1 MFTVSDMMTI
11 KPVTLSFENTLN
23 DAKHLMDLKHIRH
36 IPIVSET
43 GKLEGLVTQR
53 DVLAAQSSSLE
64 KSIGD
69 NDPMQATLSRF
80 LDRTLFTVTPNADLK
95 SAAIYMQKHK
105 IGCLLVVHN
114 AKLTGII
121 TDTDFVTIAI
131 NLLEIQEETEPM
143 SLDEDNV
150 I

>member
-11 KPVTLSFENTLN
+11 KPITLSFKDTLN
-23 DAKHLMDLKHIRH
+23 DAKYLMDLKHIRH

-53 DVLAAQSSSLE
+53 DILAAQSSSLE
-64 KSIGD
+64 KSLGD
-69 NDPMQATLSRF
+69 NDPMQVTLSRF
-80 LDRTLFTVTPNADLK
+80 LDKTLYTVAPNADLK

-105 IGCLLVVHN
+105 IGCLPIVSN
-114 AKLTGII
+114 DKLTGII

-131 NLLEIQEETEPM
+131 NLLEIQEETESIP
-143 SLDEDNV
+143 LDEDNF
-150 I
+150 

>member
-1 MFTVSDMMTI
+1 MFTVNDMMTI
-11 KPVTLSFENTLN
+11 NPITLSFEQTLN
-23 DAKHLMDLKHIRH
+23 DAKHLMELKRIRH

-53 DVLAAQSSSLE
+53 DILSAQSSSLE

-69 NDPMQATLSRF
+69 NDPMQASLSRF
-80 LDRTLFTVTPNADLK
+80 IDKTLYTVAPNADLK

-105 IGCLLVVHN
+105 IGCLPVINHG
-114 AKLTGII
+114 KLLGII

-131 NLLEIQEETEPM
+131 NLLEIQEESEPM
-143 SLDEDNV
+143 TID
-150 I
+150 